1 MEEFKHAYWV
11 NKNEEPC
18 YTLFVRAFD
27 ELNDAILN
35 NKTIVMDKQHEF
47 VLKNDPNLVFLPAYV
62 FDFETKSI
70 SINVE
75 IAKKLI
81 LNLIRLQRDQ
91 ILEKLDS
98 IQLKYLGN
106 IEKLQ
111 KIEKVKRELRDL
123 PSTISSSISNCKKLV
138 DLNHISPPIL
148 TTYEEMIK

>member
-18 YTLFVRAFD
+18 YTLFVHAFD
-27 ELNDAILN
+27 ELNTAILN
-35 NKTIVMDKQHEF
+35 NKAIVMDKQHEF
-47 VLKNDPNLVFLPAYV
+47 VLKTDPNLVFLPAYV
-62 FDFETKSI
+62 FDFENKSI
-70 SINVE
+70 SINIE
-75 IAKKLI
+75 IAKKVI
-81 LNLIRLQRDQ
+81 LSLIRCQRNQ

-98 IQLKYLGN
+98 VQLKCLAN

-111 KIEKVKRELRDL
+111 KIERIKQELRDL
-123 PSTISSSISNCKKLV
+123 PNTVLSSMCSCTKLV

>member
-11 NKNEEPC
+11 NRNEEPC
-18 YTLFVRAFD
+18 YTVFVHTFD
-27 ELNDAILN
+27 ELNKAILN
-35 NKTIVMDKQHEF
+35 NKAIVMDKQHEF
-47 VLKNDPNLVFLPAYV
+47 VSKNDPNLVFLPAYV
-62 FDFETKSI
+62 FNFETKSI
-70 SINVE
+70 SIDIE

-81 LNLIRLQRDQ
+81 LSLIRLQRNQ

-98 IQLKYLGN
+98 LQLKCLGN

-111 KIEKVKRELRDL
+111 KIENVKKELRDL